1 MVINEGGCI
10 WQMYYEFG
18 IFSTVYI
25 GEEIPN
31 WITDRNKGTSIS
43 FTIPSSPNKL
53 RRLNFCCVVVNE
65 RQRLNSE
72 FLLDLP
78 MNIFHYLPVIIIR
91 NITKNLIW
99 IYHHYLQNLF
109 SSRSYLTFL
118 SHWMFG
124 MNEMECGDHVT
135 ITLRKARYEG
145 ESFSDPVI
153 KECGVSFVY
162 DDGEKEEE
170 EEDVL
175 GYYKSWNHIIGGDL
189 TAFQSTT
196 GEYILSKDRILMPNV
211 DIHQLGYAYLCGES
225 ARFKGRCH
233 SYA

>member
-196 GEYILSKDRILMPNV
+196 GEYILDAWQFMRNSAELTADRYHPFIT
-211 DIHQLGYAYLCGES
+211 GGAS
-225 ARFKGRCH
+225 FKGRDH
-233 SYA
+233 SS